1 MCRNNVNNS
10 YPLASPKMLS
20 AFQILAKKVPSSPR
34 VWGLRGIQNNPRGG
48 KYLDKLH
55 LGGRHLS
62 NDKFQ
67 YFIRIFGPNEAH
79 ENITEPKRV
88 ENLENSCKKFASIR
102 FVCFRSALFF
112 FAILNGTSSIF
123 FFQIQELIVKT
134 TPPPP
139 PPPKFYYFS
148 NAFYIYEN
156 TMQILFSLSAWEENR
171 PSIDHLS
178 PI

>member
-62 NDKFQ
+62 NDKF
-67 YFIRIFGPNEAH
+67 YTDFW
-79 ENITEPKRV
+79 TEMRTKILPKRV
-88 ENLENSCKKFASIR
+88 ENLENSCKKFASIRIR

-134 TPPPP
+134 TPL

>member
-67 YFIRIFGPNEAH
+67 YFIRIFGPRRARKYH
-79 ENITEPKRV
+79 RTETSWKFGKFVQEICLDSNTLHLFSICIVFFCDSKRH
-88 ENLENSCKKFASIR
+88 
-102 FVCFRSALFF
+102 FF
-112 FAILNGTSSIF
+112 HF

-139 PPPKFYYFS
+139 PPQVLLFLERFLYIRKY
-148 NAFYIYEN
+148 NANLI
-156 TMQILFSLSAWEENR
+156 
-171 PSIDHLS
+171 
-178 PI
+178 